1 MLSGKHVSRNVTPH
15 RLMNGANRAQGKVHS
30 SISGNLCFN
39 IFFTESRGN
48 LLRKEQGGKHILLRG
63 EQTEQ
68 KRVKIFKLRQR
79 ESEIN

>member
-39 IFFTESRGN
+39 VFFIESGG
-48 LLRKEQGGKHILLRG
+48 KAQGGKHILLRG
-63 EQTEQ
+63 EQ
-68 KRVKIFKLRQR
+68 KRVKIFKLRQIR
-79 ESEIN
+79 VSEEF